1 MASAAILAVT
11 LVPVL
16 MGLLIRGKI
25 PPEQSNP
32 VNRWLT
38 NLYRPALDWTMQR
51 PKTVLMIA
59 ALLFATT
66 AWPPMRPC
74 GEFMPTM
81 DAGDLLYMP
90 SALPVLSAA
99 KASQLLQQHEHG
111 R

>member
-66 AWPPMRPC
+66 AWPHTRLG
-74 GEFMPTM
+74 GEFMPKM
-81 DAGDLLYMP
+81 DDGDLLYMQIGQASSRARVCP
-90 SALPVLSAA
+90 SV
-99 KASQLLQQHEHG
+99 
-111 R
+111 